1 MLQTVEAMI
10 EPDGSI
16 RLLEKLHVTQS
27 TKALLTL
34 LETPSP
40 AKESNLPAS
49 GAAILEFLKDNSLRP
64 ENCRSVEDI
73 RHAIEQERQAWD

>member
-16 RLLEKLHVTQS
+16 RLLEKLHVTKS

-34 LETPSP
+34 LEAP
-40 AKESNLPAS
+40 ANEDTLPAS
-49 GAAILEFLKDNSLRP
+49 GAAILEFLKNSPLKS
-64 ENCRSVEDI
+64 ENCRSVEEI
-73 RHAIEQERQAWD
+73 HHALEQERQAWD